1 MSSKPATKSDRI
13 RALHKKGLSVAEIAR
28 EMNTYYSFVHRVVNR
43 MQEQEQ
49 EQKQNT
55 DATKQTKKQTKKRTK
70 KQQIIELHFEQGKTV
85 DEISALIDADTGYV
99 YSTIKKHKETQK

>member
-49 EQKQNT
+49 DT
-55 DATKQTKKQTKKRTK
+55 DATKQTKKQTKK
-70 KQQIIELHFEQGKTV
+70 QQIIELYFEQGKTV

>member
-49 EQKQNT
+49 DT
-55 DATKQTKKQTKKRTK
+55 DATKQTKKQTK

-99 YSTIKKHKETQK
+99 YSTIKKYKEAQK